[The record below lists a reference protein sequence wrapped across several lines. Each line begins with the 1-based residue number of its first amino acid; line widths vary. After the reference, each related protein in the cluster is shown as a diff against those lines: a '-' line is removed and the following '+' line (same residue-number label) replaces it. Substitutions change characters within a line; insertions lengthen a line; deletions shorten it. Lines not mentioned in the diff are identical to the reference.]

1 MPAYLK
7 MRKPL
12 RYCRGET
19 PLGPILIIGGAGYIG
34 SVLTRELLD
43 AGYYVRVLDQ
53 LLFGAAGVRDLAGH
67 PRFELQVGD
76 LRDSGDLHRAAG
88 GVKAVIHLGA
98 IVGDLACRASELA
111 AWQINYEATASVLRV
126 CRDTAVSRLLFASTC
141 SVYGTTGD
149 LVDEESPLK
158 PLSLYAATKAAS
170 ESLLLA
176 SFSRCFHPTVL
187 RLGTAFG
194 WSPRPR
200 FDLVVNLLAAKAF
213 CGHEVEILNPNQWRP
228 FVHVRD
234 IARAFLLA
242 LQSPPSEVSGQAFNV
257 GSAGMNHPLSAL
269 RGAILESAPGTRVR
283 YATHS
288 DQRDYRVCFRRI
300 QRTLGFECQ
309 MSLSEGIAEIH
320 RHLKLHPVVDYT
332 AGIFHNHL
340 CRIPPSHDAPPAPAD
355 LRAKPDED
363 RRNFR
368 PWASPV
374 PARLRL

>member
-12 RYCRGET
+12 RHCPGEA
-19 PLGPILIIGGAGYIG
+19 PLGPVLIIGGAGYIG
-34 SVLTRELLD
+34 SVLARQLLE
-43 AGYYVRVLDQ
+43 AGYRVRVLDQ
-53 LLFGAAGVRDLAGH
+53 LLFGAAGVRALAGH
-67 PRFELQVGD
+67 PRFELQAGD
-76 LRDSGDLHRAAG
+76 LRERSELERAAD

-111 AWQINYEATASVLRV
+111 AWQINYEATASILRV
-126 CRDTAVSRLLFASTC
+126 CRDAAVSRLLFASTC
-141 SVYGTTGD
+141 SVYGTTD
-149 LVDEESPLK
+149 ALVDEESPLK

-176 SFSRCFHPTVL
+176 SLSRCFHPTVL

-213 CGHEVEILNPNQWRP
+213 WGHEVEILNPNQWRP
-228 FVHVRD
+228 FVHVQD

-242 LQSPPSEVSGQAFNV
+242 LQAPPSAVSGQVFNV
-257 GSAGMNHPLSAL
+257 GSACMNHPLSAL

-283 YATHS
+283 YTTHP

-309 MSLSEGIAEIH
+309 TSLSEGIGEIH
-320 RHLKLHPVVDYT
+320 RHLKLHPVADYT
-332 AGIFHNHL
+332 ASVFHNHL
-340 CRIPPSHDAPPAPAD
+340 CRMPPSLGTPLLPAD
-355 LRAKPDED
+355 ARAKPEED
-363 RRNFR
+363 RRKSR
-368 PWASPV
+368 PWASPL
-374 PARLRL
+374 PAAG

>member
-1 MPAYLK
+1 
-7 MRKPL
+7 
-12 RYCRGET
+12 
-19 PLGPILIIGGAGYIG
+19 LIIGGAGYIG

-43 AGYYVRVLDQ
+43 AGYRVRLLDQ
-53 LLFGAAGVRDLAGH
+53 LLFGAAGVRALAGH

-76 LRDSGDLHRAAG
+76 LRDSGELQRAAG

-111 AWQINYEATASVLRV
+111 AWQINYEATTSILGV
-126 CRDTAVSRLLFASTC
+126 CRDAAVSRLLFASTC
-141 SVYGTTGD
+141 SVYGTTD
-149 LVDEESPLK
+149 ALVDEESALK

-170 ESLLLA
+170 ESLVLA
-176 SFSRCFHPTVL
+176 SLNRCLHPTVL

-213 CGHEVEILNPNQWRP
+213 WGHEVEILNPNQWRP

-242 LQSPPSEVSGQAFNV
+242 LQSPPSAVSGQVFNV
-257 GSAGMNHPLSAL
+257 GSACMNHPLSAL
-269 RGAILESAPGTRVR
+269 RGAILESAPATRVR
-283 YATHS
+283 YATHP

-309 MSLSEGIAEIH
+309 TSLSEGIGEIH
-320 RHLKLHPVVDYT
+320 RHLKLHPVADYT
-332 AGIFHNHL
+332 ASIFHNHL
-340 CRIPPSHDAPPAPAD
+340 CRMPPSYEPPSYEAPLLPAD
-355 LRAKPDED
+355 ARAKPEED
-363 RRNFR
+363 RRKAL

-374 PARLRL
+374 PAAG